1 MATQRQIELAFLNSI
16 RSINDGVQYSSLRD
30 AIRRGDYQ
38 AVLAAVDVEDA
49 AFDPLR
55 LALTET
61 YAEGGVNAIT
71 GQRWPVP
78 VRWNSAT
85 PQAEYYARTV
95 VGGHITV
102 ITNDMRD
109 AVRWTVGDGLA
120 FGRSKDRIA
129 LDIAGR
135 IGASGRREG
144 GMIGLNRPQAEW
156 VASMRRSLETDPATA
171 MRFKGWDRR
180 FNKLVNSGNPLTA
193 DQIDRITGVYTN
205 KLLLSRGRTIART
218 ERGLA
223 INMGRMEGWRQ
234 ALVKTGIPDRAV
246 IKEWW
251 HTGRSMIDRVTHQAA
266 NGQKVRGLN
275 ALFNVGGVFMT
286 CPHDPAAP
294 VGEVVNCE
302 CQVKIALDKNW
313 RQYG

>member
-1 MATQRQIELAFLNSI
+1 MASETQIQRAFLASI
-16 RSINDGVQYSSLRD
+16 RSITNNVQYSAMRD
-30 AIRRGDYQ
+30 AIRRGDYD
-38 AVLAAVDVEDA
+38 AVIMAVDVDDA
-49 AFDPLR
+49 AFDNLR
-55 LALTET
+55 GLLTQT

-71 GQRWPVP
+71 GERWPVT

-85 PQAEYYARTV
+85 PQAEDYARRV
-95 VGGHITV
+95 VGDHITR
-102 ITNDMRD
+102 ITTDMRD
-109 AVRWTVGDGLA
+109 AIRWTVGDGIA

-144 GMIGLNRPQAEW
+144 GMIGLNRMQSEW
-156 VASMRRSLETDPATA
+156 VASMRRSLETDPVTA

-180 FNKLVNSGNPLTA
+180 FNKLVNSGQPLTA
-193 DQIDRITGVYTN
+193 EQIDRITGVYTN

-275 ALFNVGGVFMT
+275 SLFNVGGVFMT

-313 RQYG
+313 RAYG

>member
-1 MATQRQIELAFLNSI
+1 MATNRQIQLAFLKSI
-16 RSINDGVQYSSLRD
+16 QEINDGVQYSELRD
-30 AIRRGDYQ
+30 AIRRGDYDT
-38 AVLAAVDVEDA
+38 VLQSVDIDEA

-85 PQAEYYARTV
+85 PQAEYYARNV

-120 FGRSKDRIA
+120 FGRSRDRIA

-144 GMIGLNRPQAEW
+144 GMIGLNSPQAEW

-180 FNKLVNSGNPLTA
+180 FNKLVNSGQPLTA
-193 DQIDRITGVYTN
+193 AQIDRITGVYTN

-223 INMGRMEGWRQ
+223 VNMGRMEGWRQ
-234 ALVKTGIPDRAV
+234 ALDKTGIPESEV
-246 IKEWW
+246 EKEWR
-251 HTGRSMIDRVTHQAA
+251 HDGNSLHDRLTHLSIS
-266 NGQKVRGLN
+266 GTKVIGLSTPFSVDGE
-275 ALFNVGGVFMT
+275 LMQY
-286 CPHDPAAP
+286 PHDPAASAKN
-294 VGEVVNCE
+294 VINCLCEVRIGL
-302 CQVKIALDKNW
+302 KRK
-313 RQYG
+313 